1 MMICNDAMVSG
12 KKVLVVSYGHAYN
25 TGVPLMQVAEIV
37 AENFSFENAP
47 TGDTRLRVLGI
58 SKGKEKNHINTV
70 PYEDIKQV
78 VESQKMNVVSS
89 SGKVRI
95 VTVIGLRRIL
105 ATHPKKEATVQALLR
120 LAQEALTAF
129 EQKVHEWKLQQ
140 VAKPAAAVEVVQ
152 EEIRFPPSPALPAKA
167 SPQEIAVAETGAPVL
182 SLAPVLEQRLER
194 IEALLRNL
202 FDIVSVKHPLMVRHR
217 WLTAANIA
225 ESFDIEQNR
234 SVILEIQSIADMM
247 ITKQLAD
254 GYDIQFGA
262 YPDNQPRYSMRLARL
277 IVSTLEGRGY
287 KVKIG
292 FLRA

>member
-1 MMICNDAMVSG
+1 MIICSDGLVAG
-12 KKVLVVSYGHAYN
+12 KRVLVVSQGHSYN
-25 TGVPLMQVAEIV
+25 TGVPLMQVADIV

-70 PYEDIKQV
+70 QYEDIKHV

-95 VTVIGLRRIL
+95 VTLVGLRRIF
-105 ATHPKKEATVQALLR
+105 ATHPKKEAIVQALLR
-120 LAQEALTAF
+120 LAQDALIAF
-129 EQKVHEWKLQQ
+129 EEKVHEWKEQQ
-140 VAKPAAAVEVVQ
+140 VAKPVASPVLAVQ
-152 EEIRFPPSPALPAKA
+152 EELPLVSIAPPPPVPEVQLPTEISPA
-167 SPQEIAVAETGAPVL
+167 V
-182 SLAPVLEQRLER
+182 EQRLER
-194 IEALLRNL
+194 IEGLLQNL
-202 FDIVSVKHPLMVRHR
+202 FDIVSVRHPLMVRHR

-225 ESFDIEQNR
+225 ESFDVEQGR

-247 ITKQLAD
+247 ITKRQAE
-254 GYDIQFGA
+254 GYDVQFGA
-262 YPDNQPRYSMRLARL
+262 YPDNMPRYSMRLARL

>member
-1 MMICNDAMVSG
+1 MIVCNDGLVAG
-12 KKVLVVSYGHAYN
+12 KRVLVVSQGHSYN
-25 TGVPLMQVAEIV
+25 TGVPLMQVADIV

-70 PYEDIKQV
+70 QYEDIKHV
-78 VESQKMNVVSS
+78 VEAQKMNVVSS

-95 VTVIGLRRIL
+95 VTVVGLRRIL
-105 ATHPKKEATVQALLR
+105 ATHPKKEATIQTLLR
-120 LAQEALTAF
+120 LAQEALVSF
-129 EQKVHEWKLQQ
+129 EEKVHEWKLEQ
-140 VAKPAAAVEVVQ
+140 VSKSATPVIAIQ
-152 EEIRFPPSPALPAKA
+152 EELPLVSPVNPPSPP
-167 SPQEIAVAETGAPVL
+167 APVESQPAVVPAL
-182 SLAPVLEQRLER
+182 FEQRLER
-194 IEALLRNL
+194 IEGLLQNL
-202 FDIVSVKHPLMVRHR
+202 FDIVSVRHPLMVRHR

-225 ESFDIEQNR
+225 ESFDVEQSR

-247 ITKQLAD
+247 IAKRQAE
-254 GYDIQFGA
+254 GYDVQFGA
-262 YPDNQPRYSMRLARL
+262 YPDNMPRYSMRLARL